1 MCPARAAPGS
11 VNYEL
16 DRQRFGVRESYILA
30 RKERTD
36 MWTGDTIFQVNI
48 GVLKK
53 ASWGG
58 AGEALGT
65 RMTFRGINTEHGVKG
80 TSWDDV

>member
-1 MCPARAAPGS
+1 
-11 VNYEL
+11 
-16 DRQRFGVRESYILA
+16 
-30 RKERTD
+30 

>member
-1 MCPARAAPGS
+1 
-11 VNYEL
+11 
-16 DRQRFGVRESYILA
+16 
-30 RKERTD
+30 

-65 RMTFRGINTEHGVKG
+65 RMTFCGISTEHGVKG